1 MTKWFIAV
9 IAVLFML
16 LFGFIQRSNQLH
28 NELDTA
34 LGNIKAYNNELSSLK
49 TGAIAYQFTI
59 DQLNYYQDSILQE
72 LNETRKNLK
81 IKDKNLKALQ
91 YVASSFSKTDTIVL
105 KDTIFKEPAFHLD
118 TIIGDEWY
126 NVNVGMKYPA
136 TVVVNP
142 KFKSEKHI
150 IVSNRKETVNP
161 PKKFFLLRWLQRK
174 HYVVEVNVIEKNPY
188 VENENS
194 KHIEIIK

>member
-1 MTKWFIAV
+1 
-9 IAVLFML
+9 ML

-28 NELDTA
+28 RELDTA

-81 IKDKNLKALQ
+81 IKDTNLKALQ
-91 YVASSFSKTDTIVL
+91 YVASSFSKTDTIML
-105 KDTIFKEPAFHLD
+105 KDTIFKEPAFSLD

-126 NVNVGMKYPA
+126 KVKIGMKYPS
-136 TVVVNP
+136 TLVVNP
-142 KFKSEKHI
+142 KFKSKKHI
-150 IVSNRKETVNP
+150 TVSSKRETVNP
-161 PKKFFLLRWLQRK
+161 PKKFFLFRLFQKK
-174 HYVVEVNVIEKNPY
+174 HTVVEVNVVEKDPY
-188 VENENS
+188 VENEVT
-194 KHIEIIK
+194 KYIEIIK

>member
-16 LFGFIQRSNQLH
+16 LFGFIQRNNQLH
-28 NELDTA
+28 KELDTA

-59 DQLNYYQDSILQE
+59 DQLNHYQDSILQE
-72 LNETRKNLK
+72 LNETRKSLK

-105 KDTIFKEPAFHLD
+105 KDTIFKEPAFSLD

-126 NVNVGMKYPA
+126 KVKIGMKYPSIL
-136 TVVVNP
+136 VVNP
-142 KFKSEKHI
+142 KFKSKKHI
-150 IVSNRKETVNP
+150 TVSSRRETVNP
-161 PKKFFLLRWLQRK
+161 PKKFFLFRLFQKK
-174 HYVVEVNVIEKNPY
+174 HTVVEVNVVEKDPY
-188 VENENS
+188 VENETS
-194 KHIEIIK
+194 KYIEIIK

>member
-9 IAVLFML
+9 IAMLFML

-28 NELDTA
+28 RELDTA

-59 DQLNYYQDSILQE
+59 DQLNHYQDSILQE

-91 YVASSFSKTDTIVL
+91 YVASSFSKTDTIML
-105 KDTIFKEPAFHLD
+105 KDTIFKEPAFSLD

-126 NVNVGMKYPA
+126 KVKIGMKYPS
-136 TVVVNP
+136 TLVVNP
-142 KFKSEKHI
+142 KFKSKKHI
-150 IVSNRKETVNP
+150 TVSSKRETVNP
-161 PKKFFLLRWLQRK
+161 PKKFFLFRLFQKK
-174 HYVVEVNVIEKNPY
+174 HTVVEVNVVEKDPY
-188 VENENS
+188 VENEVT
-194 KHIEIIK
+194 KYIEIIK

>member
-9 IAVLFML
+9 IAMLFML

-28 NELDTA
+28 KELDTA

-59 DQLNYYQDSILQE
+59 DQLNHYQDSILQE

-91 YVASSFSKTDTIVL
+91 YVTSSFSKTDTIML
-105 KDTIFKEPAFHLD
+105 KDTIFKEPAFSLD

-126 NVNVGMKYPA
+126 KVKIGMKYPS
-136 TVVVNP
+136 TLVVNP
-142 KFKSEKHI
+142 KFKSKKHI
-150 IVSNRKETVNP
+150 TVSSKRETVNP
-161 PKKFFLLRWLQRK
+161 PKKFFLFRLFQKK
-174 HYVVEVNVIEKNPY
+174 HTVVEVNVVEKDPY
-188 VENENS
+188 VENEVT
-194 KHIEIIK
+194 KYIEIIK

>member
-28 NELDTA
+28 RELDTA
-34 LGNIKAYNNELSSLK
+34 LGNIKAYNKELSSLK

-59 DQLNYYQDSILQE
+59 DQLNHYQDSILQE

-105 KDTIFKEPAFHLD
+105 KDTIFKEPAFSLD

-126 NVNVGMKYPA
+126 NVKVGMKYPA

-161 PKKFFLLRWLQRK
+161 PKKFFLFRLFQRK
-174 HYVVEVNVIEKNPY
+174 HYVVEVNVVEKNPY
-188 VENENS
+188 VENESS